1 MADQHLQWITLES
14 CITDYMDR
22 SEQSNH
28 KYFKLF
34 HIAYGG
40 FEKLGIDAFYTIQSF
55 KLPVN
60 ANLTVTIPA
69 TIQKI
74 TKVGVFNQQ
83 GEVIPISQNSNLSA
97 AFDLSPNR
105 ISQTTDNTLQT
116 EISQQGGIWYNYW
129 NGYGYGVVYGLPSG
143 SPFIGSY
150 KIDNANGVIVL
161 SESFSYPYVLVE
173 AICTPTMGET
183 YYLPVQFREAMIA
196 WIAWQ
201 DIAYIPAKTHVQNSS
216 VGQRRHDYF
225 EARRLAIASYDPVM
239 LMDLYHQNLI
249 NQRLTVKA

>member
-1 MADQHLQWITLES
+1 MADHLQWITLDS

-34 HIAYGG
+34 HIAYTG

-69 TIQKI
+69 GVQKI
-74 TKVGVFNQQ
+74 SKVGVFNQQ
-83 GEVIPISQNSNLSA
+83 GEVIPLSPNSNLSA
-97 AFDLSPNR
+97 AFDMSPNR
-105 ISQTTDNTLQT
+105 LSQTTDSALQT
-116 EISQQGGIWYNYW
+116 EISQQGGWWFNYW
-129 NGYGYGVVYGLPSG
+129 NGYGYGTLYGLPSG
-143 SPFIGSY
+143 SPFVGSY

-161 SESFSYPYVLVE
+161 SESFSYTYVLVE
-173 AICTPTMGET
+173 AICAPAMDQT

-225 EARRLAIASYDPVM
+225 EARRIAIAQYDPVN
-239 LMDLYHQNLI
+239 LPELYEWNLKT
-249 NQRLTVKA
+249 QRITVKA